1 MKSFFL
7 YLFIIGF
14 CFQNVYSQGNVYLVL
29 GSDTGIWDGLN
40 TNSFH
45 NIYGTELYSD
55 PNENAYKVMSDQ
67 FRNQIKDSYDNTLK
81 MTWWMMGG
89 NTYRYG
95 INTNVPED
103 NILPLYLMKKYH
115 NDKIKKWGDE
125 VSLHYH
131 TFKWYDYDGDGVYF
145 WNQAQNFEDS
155 KEDFDYTLAQFL
167 LEENVFPVSFRSG
180 WHYMDNY
187 WQIYLD
193 SLLLFSMHDDYP
205 AKHVDIDEPLD
216 NNYDWSQS
224 SSEFIPFHPSSEN
237 YQLQGDL
244 KGWELRSKYMAYMD
258 TTLLNYIFNQA
269 KNGID
274 QVVCLWAHLPEDDFP
289 DNIVRI
295 NNIVHSVAAKYPD
308 VKFRYCTAIE
318 AMQRWLKT
326 SDTTKPDLKL
336 SEQLNGNEV
345 RFLIQTDEKIF
356 QPQPFIAVKDI
367 YENYSIEQCDKISEY
382 TWITSKSFTRNKLA
396 KVGVAVTD
404 TVGNLSTAF
413 INILPDDIFIDN
425 NDANYSELRGNWIS
439 KQNRFVW
446 NLNYR
451 ETNFDYNDSV
461 MASWTLPINHSG
473 NYNIFIQFPSSEKQT
488 NKIKFKIKSGSN
500 IKEVNYSND
509 FSNGWN
515 YISTDYFDSNANNSF
530 EMTAYGIDSAGNS
543 ITTDV
548 LKLSALIRDKQL
560 YVPQEIIEFGLTSEE
575 DTAKCNFVIKNLGI
589 DALKITNIKSNKN
602 EVFFNHT
609 FPIIIQ
615 GMKSDTLELKFNSE
629 ISGEYRDTIFV
640 FSDDPNNPVY
650 SLEYTAQVEPYFKII
665 DNEDSAF
672 YQESG
677 QWHYSSA
684 FGYGGTSRYAFL
696 NQNPPAFSIFSA
708 ELKKSGVY
716 DIEQIIPTT
725 VNAAKQALYIL
736 SIGGVDVD
744 SFFVDQ
750 NIGSGEWNTINRSFI
765 PANVNVKMKI
775 VDSGESTANVVLR
788 ADAIKFSMVK
798 EITDVKD
805 NNELGQPVSF
815 KLDQNYPNPFNPSTT
830 IRYSLP
836 KSENVL
842 LEVFDILGRR
852 LKTLID
858 QFQKTGYHEII
869 FEGND
874 LSNGI
879 YFYRITTETF
889 SATKKMILL
898 K

>member
-1 MKSFFL
+1 MK
-7 YLFIIGF
+7 II
-14 CFQNVYSQGNVYLVL
+14 
-29 GSDTGIWDGLN
+29 
-40 TNSFH
+40 
-45 NIYGTELYSD
+45 
-55 PNENAYKVMSDQ
+55 
-67 FRNQIKDSYDNTLK
+67 
-81 MTWWMMGG
+81 
-89 NTYRYG
+89 
-95 INTNVPED
+95 
-103 NILPLYLMKKYH
+103 
-115 NDKIKKWGDE
+115 
-125 VSLHYH
+125 
-131 TFKWYDYDGDGVYF
+131 
-145 WNQAQNFEDS
+145 
-155 KEDFDYTLAQFL
+155 
-167 LEENVFPVSFRSG
+167 
-180 WHYMDNY
+180 
-187 WQIYLD
+187 
-193 SLLLFSMHDDYP
+193 
-205 AKHVDIDEPLD
+205 
-216 NNYDWSQS
+216 
-224 SSEFIPFHPSSEN
+224 
-237 YQLQGDL
+237 
-244 KGWELRSKYMAYMD
+244 
-258 TTLLNYIFNQA
+258 
-269 KNGID
+269 
-274 QVVCLWAHLPEDDFP
+274 
-289 DNIVRI
+289 
-295 NNIVHSVAAKYPD
+295 
-308 VKFRYCTAIE
+308 
-318 AMQRWLKT
+318 
-326 SDTTKPDLKL
+326 
-336 SEQLNGNEV
+336 
-345 RFLIQTDEKIF
+345 
-356 QPQPFIAVKDI
+356 
-367 YENYSIEQCDKISEY
+367 SIEPCDKIGEY
-382 TWITSKSFTRNKLA
+382 TWITSKSFTKNKLA
-396 KVGVAVTD
+396 KVGAAVTD

-425 NDANYSELRGNWIS
+425 DDANYSELKGNWIS

-451 ETNFDYNDSV
+451 ETNIDYNDSV
-461 MASWTLPINHSG
+461 TVSWTLPINQSG
-473 NYNIFIQFPSSEKQT
+473 NFNLFIQFPTSEKQT
-488 NKIKFKIKSGSN
+488 NKIKFKINSGN
-500 IKEVNYSND
+500 DVKEVNYLND
-509 FSNGWN
+509 FSNGWH
-515 YISTDYFDSNANNSF
+515 YISTDYFDSNTNNSL
-530 EMTAYGIDSAGNS
+530 EMTAYGMDSTGS
-543 ITTDV
+543 TITTDV
-548 LKLSALIRDKQL
+548 LKLSALIKDKQL

-575 DTAKCNFVIKNLGI
+575 DTAKYNFIIKNLGS
-589 DALKITNIKSNKN
+589 DALKITNIKPNKN
-602 EVFFNHT
+602 EVTFNHA

-650 SLEYTAQVEPYFKII
+650 SLEYTAQVEQYFKII

-708 ELKKSGVY
+708 ELKKSGIY

-750 NIGSGEWNTINRSFI
+750 NNGSGEWDTINRSFI
-765 PANVNVKMKI
+765 PANVNVEMKI

-798 EITDVKD
+798 EITDVED
-805 NNELGQPVSF
+805 NNELSQPVSF
-815 KLDQNYPNPFNPSTT
+815 MLDQNYPNPFNPSTT

-852 LKTLID
+852 IKTLID
-858 QFQKTGYHEII
+858 QFQKTGYHNVI